1 MTTNGAAPSPLVGVL
16 GGMGPLATVDFLHK
30 LVSLTPADHDQDHV
44 PTVVWNVPQ
53 IPSRPDALAGKGPS
67 PLPAMIAGIDR
78 LNAAGA
84 TRIVI
89 PCNTAHTWYDDLQA
103 ASLAPIIHI
112 ADATVAALPR
122 GLASAGLIATR
133 GTLQS
138 GLYQSRLDA
147 RGITP
152 VIPTEDEIDTLFIPG
167 WAAVKSN
174 DLDHAGTVLEAA
186 VRRLLDRGAERVI
199 LACTEVP
206 VALQHKRSKH
216 LDVCIDPAIA
226 LAHACIGYWQDSR
239 PRPLH

>member
-1 MTTNGAAPSPLVGVL
+1 MTAPSPLVGVL

-30 LVSLTPADHDQDHV
+30 LVSLTPADGDQDHV
-44 PTVVWNVPQ
+44 PTVIWNVPQ

-67 PLPAMIAGIDR
+67 PLPAMISGIDR

-103 ASLAPIIHI
+103 ASSAPIIHI
-112 ADATVAALPR
+112 ADATVSALPP
-122 GLASAGLIATR
+122 GLGSVGLIATR

-138 GLYQSRLDA
+138 GLYQSRLDR
-147 RGITP
+147 RGIAP

-167 WAAVKSN
+167 CVAVKSN
-174 DLDHAGTVLEAA
+174 DLKHAGAVLETA

-206 VALQHKRSKH
+206 VALEHKRSKH

-226 LAHACIGYWQDSR
+226 LAQACIAYWQDSR
-239 PRPLH
+239 PRRLH